1 MVAGHPS
8 YLGQYSRAE
17 NDSICKTEGGAAEE
31 EGAVEPATCRYS
43 ITNLNLVLTGEQ
55 IQCDDPIAPPQPIT
69 PGKLPASAAPSR
81 KRSAQNVAAS
91 IAAALQ
97 AATHP
102 HKSVM
107 MGSHL
112 LAPMYEMTTL
122 LGIAIAAY
130 PANRIP
136 ATVAMSSVL
145 RKGMHYNARQ
155 GQGRTC
161 SQAVLCIGQAQI
173 AFEVWRGIAEIA
185 AI

>member
-1 MVAGHPS
+1 M
-8 YLGQYSRAE
+8 
-17 NDSICKTEGGAAEE
+17 
-31 EGAVEPATCRYS
+31 
-43 ITNLNLVLTGEQ
+43 LTGELDTT
-55 IQCDDPIAPPQPIT
+55 IQHQCPSQIT

-81 KRSAQNVAAS
+81 KRSAQNVAALV
-91 IAAALQ
+91 AAALQ

-112 LAPMYEMTTL
+112 LAPMYEMTML